1 MASTQ
6 QKEMGV
12 SAYEKQK
19 QVATDILTSA
29 DDGDITKFK
38 KTIEAIK
45 EMGMTDIKETL
56 AGFKDAHKRSP
67 LHFAAAKGRE
77 NIIQFI

>member
-1 MASTQ
+1 MWCH
-6 QKEMGV
+6 V
-12 SAYEKQK
+12 
-19 QVATDILTSA
+19 
-29 DDGDITKFK
+29 DGDLVLFK

-45 EMGMTDIKETL
+45 EMGMTDLKETL

-77 NIIQFI
+77 NVIKFIVDAAPE